1 MRQCYSALMKNTRRE
16 CFMTWMFY
24 SLSIQEATHQH
35 TWKWSSRIPMVAFPL
50 ITAHFSIQFLCVCA
64 QTAESAQWWNPLSV
78 FSWDTSICWFLAS
91 AAHQT
96 LFPTIC
102 RGVWWKLH
110 SQTCWKGV
118 NFLLVILPFRH
129 KCLPKHVSASAL
141 ASPCRRGF
149 DKADGHWSYFQSL
162 LFFCLFWWC
171 VLLHTAAILFQF
183 KCNIFCLRYTLL
195 GMEAAQPL
203 AITRPEFPDNLL
215 TQNNQRL
222 NGVRFTG
229 PCIQRSTII
238 TCDGNKS

>member
-16 CFMTWMFY
+16 CFITLMFY

-35 TWKWSSRIPMVAFPL
+35 TCLLLEMELSDSHGGFPSY
-50 ITAHFSIQFLCVCA
+50 HCSFLHPVFCVCA
-64 QTAESAQWWNPLSV
+64 QTAESTQWWNPLSV

-91 AAHQT
+91 AAQQT

-118 NFLLVILPFRH
+118 NFLLVILTFRH
-129 KCLPKHVSASAL
+129 KCRPKHVSASAL

-149 DKADGHWSYFQSL
+149 DKADGHWSYFHSL

-183 KCNIFCLRYTLL
+183 KCNIFVSGIHYLEWRLR
-195 GMEAAQPL
+195 
-203 AITRPEFPDNLL
+203 NH
-215 TQNNQRL
+215 
-222 NGVRFTG
+222 
-229 PCIQRSTII
+229 
-238 TCDGNKS
+238 